1 MSPLVQ
7 HVCRTCASK
16 LYLWRLMLFPL
27 NYCFVEGPDQK
38 IQDSSTES
46 AVQGEA
52 KKQPSVHVQVS
63 SWHFFEV
70 VIEKVK

>member
-1 MSPLVQ
+1 
-7 HVCRTCASK
+7 
-16 LYLWRLMLFPL
+16 MLFPL